1 MTEEIYPKVTDEGA
15 MGARLDVFS
24 RPRGCPGLGGW
35 KRQSGGMG
43 WWTRVKGQEAE
54 RILRVARDANDK
66 AQPGPRCAMTRLPVH
81 SEPDAH
87 RGLGLVPLLGWEN
100 SDKA

>member
-66 AQPGPRCAMTRLPVH
+66 AQP
-81 SEPDAH
+81 DAH

-100 SDKA
+100 SDGA